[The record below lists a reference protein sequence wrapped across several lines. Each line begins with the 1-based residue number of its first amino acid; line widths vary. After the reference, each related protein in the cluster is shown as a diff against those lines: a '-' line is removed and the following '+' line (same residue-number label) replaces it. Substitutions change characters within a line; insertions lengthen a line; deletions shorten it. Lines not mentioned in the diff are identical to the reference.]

1 MTASPFSCIR
11 CTRNWLR
18 DATPPLLFFG
28 EGQRERERKRMHGI
42 EYMILKVPL
51 YMDVISF
58 ISSGPINA
66 TQRSHVSLTVHSV
79 DKLT

>member
-1 MTASPFSCIR
+1 
-11 CTRNWLR
+11 
-18 DATPPLLFFG
+18 
-28 EGQRERERKRMHGI
+28 MHGI